1 MPELMSRDRRE
12 LDELLDS
19 TLVASVAYT
28 AEDGTPSVLPT
39 GFARWGD
46 SIVIH
51 GSTGSRWM
59 RLASGTPA
67 AVSETAVDGIVV
79 ARSAFESSLLY
90 RSAVL
95 FGAFRRLEEEE
106 KLAALDVLT
115 DALVP
120 GRVAEV
126 RASTPK
132 ELAATLVLAMPI
144 AEWSLRISDGWPEDP
159 DDDIAGDAWAGH
171 IRFGARPTEIVG
183 APDLRAGVPI
193 PPSVSSLRPRD

>member
-1 MPELMSRDRRE
+1 MSRTHPTRMPELMSRDRRE

-67 AVSETAVDGIVV
+67 AVSVTAVDGIVV

-90 RSAVL
+90 RSA
-95 FGAFRRLEEEE
+95 
-106 KLAALDVLT
+106 
-115 DALVP
+115 
-120 GRVAEV
+120 
-126 RASTPK
+126 
-132 ELAATLVLAMPI
+132 
-144 AEWSLRISDGWPEDP
+144 
-159 DDDIAGDAWAGH
+159 
-171 IRFGARPTEIVG
+171 
-183 APDLRAGVPI
+183 
-193 PPSVSSLRPRD
+193 